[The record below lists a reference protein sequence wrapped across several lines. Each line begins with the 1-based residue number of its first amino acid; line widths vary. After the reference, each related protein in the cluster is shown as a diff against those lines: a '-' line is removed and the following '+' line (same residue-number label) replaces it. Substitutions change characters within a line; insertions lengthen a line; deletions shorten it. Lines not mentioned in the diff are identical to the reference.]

1 MSHKRETLQELVL
14 LKENSNRNYVSF
26 HHLEQAPKQLRK
38 FVYLTT
44 VVSTQ
49 KHNIQWSL
57 CLHSF
62 QRKMPLYR
70 IIKIELDIQN
80 MMQNKE
86 AIKYHLK
93 ANH

>member
-1 MSHKRETLQELVL
+1 MLFLHICLSSNPCHLVIHFILSIFFEMSHKRETLQELVL

-49 KHNIQWSL
+49 KHNIQ
-57 CLHSF
+57 
-62 QRKMPLYR
+62 
-70 IIKIELDIQN
+70 
-80 MMQNKE
+80 
-86 AIKYHLK
+86 
-93 ANH
+93 